1 MKAFDFIKRF
11 MSKIKEDNV
20 FALSAQ
26 FSYYIILGIFPL
38 LILAISF
45 LSNYNSEITYILS
58 LLENIIP
65 SDVFNIIG
73 SVIDNSVSNYS
84 NTNFSYSILIL
95 LWSATAGSATI
106 IKGIN
111 KAYGF
116 TANKNYFFMRIE
128 GIAFTLGI
136 MLGMYLIFALIVLG
150 RQIVLFLQSIKLLP
164 EVTYVFIHV
173 YRYMLPVLILF
184 LLFSAAYKFMT
195 YEKVNF
201 SFVFPGAVVSTLGF
215 IIGSVIYSSYISTKI
230 KYYNSIYGNLSG
242 LIVFLIWIYM
252 LSFIFLAGAEVNY
265 FTGSKNKKTED

>member
-1 MKAFDFIKRF
+1 MKAVDFIKKF
-11 MSKIKEDNV
+11 MLKIKEDNV

-45 LSNYNSEITYILS
+45 LSNYSGEITYILS
-58 LLENIIP
+58 PLENIIP

-73 SVIDNSVSNYS
+73 NVIDNSVNSYS
-84 NTNFSYSILIL
+84 NTNFSYSVLIL

-106 IKGIN
+106 INGIN
-111 KAYGF
+111 RAYGF
-116 TANKNYFFMRIE
+116 TANKNYFFE
-128 GIAFTLGI
+128 GIVFTLGI
-136 MLGMYLIFALIVLG
+136 MLGMHLIFALIVLG
-150 RQIVLFLQSIKLLP
+150 KQLVLFFQSIKLLP

-173 YRYMLPVLILF
+173 YRYVLPVLILF

-201 SFVFPGAVVSTLGF
+201 SFVFPGAAVSTLGF
-215 IIGSVIYSSYISTKI
+215 IIGSVIYSGYISTKI
-230 KYYNSIYGNLSG
+230 MYYNSIYGNLSG

-265 FTGSKNKKTED
+265 FTGSRSKKIED

>member
-1 MKAFDFIKRF
+1 MKTVNYIKSFIL
-11 MSKIKEDNV
+11 KIKEDNV

-38 LILAISF
+38 LILSISL
-45 LSNYNSEITYILS
+45 LSNYSGEITYILT
-58 LLENIIP
+58 LLKNIIP
-65 SDVFNIIG
+65 SDVLNIII
-73 SVIDNSVSNYS
+73 SVVDNSVSNYS
-84 NTNFSYSILIL
+84 SSNFSYSLLVL

-111 KAYGF
+111 RAYGF

-136 MLGMYLIFALIVLG
+136 MLGMHLIFALIVLG
-150 RQIVLFLQSIKLLP
+150 KEIVLFLQRIKLLP
-164 EVTYVFIHV
+164 EISYAFIHV

-201 SFVFPGAVVSTLGF
+201 SFVFPGAAVSTLGF
-215 IIGSVIYSSYISTKI
+215 VIGSVIYSGYISTKI

-252 LSFIFLAGAEVNY
+252 LALIFLVGAEVNY
-265 FTGSKNKKTED
+265 FTGSSNKKRED